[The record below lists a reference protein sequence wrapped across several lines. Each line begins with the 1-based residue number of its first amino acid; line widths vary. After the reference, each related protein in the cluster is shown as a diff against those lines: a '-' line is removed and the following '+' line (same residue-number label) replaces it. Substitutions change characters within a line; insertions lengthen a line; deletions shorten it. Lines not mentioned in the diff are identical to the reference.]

1 MQIKSQQ
8 WSHDISRSARRSG
21 LTDEQVFRL
30 WRAAVK
36 DDGDLVDAVIQ
47 KVYDGMIAFNSERAE
62 EVMEL
67 TVRRNITA
75 RREFRSLLQD
85 MQMPDSPNL
94 PEPHV
99 IVRRLDS

>member
-47 KVYDGMIAFNSERAE
+47 KVYDGMIAFDSERAE

-75 RREFRSLLQD
+75 RREFRSSCRTCRCPTAQIFPSLT
-85 MQMPDSPNL
+85 S
-94 PEPHV
+94 
-99 IVRRLDS
+99 